1 MKFEINFRNLDGRE
15 KGQRTAV
22 ELEVSIALVS
32 LLSSS
37 KFLSANIA
45 VSSSQGMSHLITISA
60 REEKDKKK
68 RKARTRKGIHKS
80 QRCVDLRNSSGQKKK
95 NSKFSHKTRL
105 HTVAEIDESRMAKQR
120 HMKTRDIWCRSY
132 FEIV

>member
-1 MKFEINFRNLDGRE
+1 MRFEINFRNLDGRE

-60 REEKDKKK
+60 REEKEKKIAKHEHEKGFTKANDVLICETQVAKKK
-68 RKARTRKGIHKS
+68 KTANFHTKLDFTQLQKSTKAEW
-80 QRCVDLRNSSGQKKK
+80 QNSD
-95 NSKFSHKTRL
+95 T
-105 HTVAEIDESRMAKQR
+105 
-120 HMKTRDIWCRSY
+120 
-132 FEIV
+132 